1 MTSMDIHIV
10 SFGTTGA
17 SRHFRDYSK
26 HLARIEA
33 TVLRLGLTC
42 TIYTQESPAFKE
54 SVLGQN
60 AYPMRKGAGYWSWK
74 PDLIL
79 DAAYRNPQKLILYLD
94 ADWDLR
100 SVPDEI
106 DLIRNSHSGLSLIR
120 IDHKVVDWTSK
131 RCLDFFSLDKLNDS
145 LCFVASVILLD
156 ASNRNALSAM
166 IAWKQAMQ
174 NYRLLLDPFFTTRQN
189 HRHDQSILNCL
200 VVKNVVRCIELPQIT
215 YVEGVSSESSY
226 ESAWLRTVRNSTPRT
241 MRSSIL
247 KMRSTIFAKFELF
260 KFIVHNSVFRK
271 FHSSDP
277 KVH

>member
-1 MTSMDIHIV
+1 MTSMNIHII
-10 SFGTTGA
+10 SFGTTGV

-26 HLARIEA
+26 HLARIESN
-33 TVLRLGLTC
+33 VLRLGLTC

-79 DAAYRNPQKLILYLD
+79 DAASRNPGKLILYID

-100 SVPDEI
+100 SVPDDI
-106 DLIRNSHSGLSLIR
+106 FSIRNSYSGLSLIR

-131 RCLDFFSLDKLNDS
+131 RCLDFYGIDKLNDS
-145 LCFVASVILLD
+145 LCFIASVILLD
-156 ASNRNALSAM
+156 TSNRIALSAM
-166 IAWKQAMQ
+166 ISWKQAMQ
-174 NYRLLLDPFFTTRQN
+174 DYKLLLDPFFTTRQN

-200 VVKNVVRCIELPQIT
+200 VVKNAVQCSELPQTT

-241 MRSSIL
+241 IRSSIL
-247 KMRSTIFAKFELF
+247 KIRSTIFAKFELF
-260 KFIVHNSVFRK
+260 RFILHISVIRK
-271 FHSSDP
+271 LRSS
-277 KVH
+277 